1 LGGGKGA
8 RVYDYEHDLYTRWTV
23 LSHLILVGLMDGT
36 SPGFLLLLF
45 FFVFFFFFF
54 FAEIE
59 QQQFP

>member
-1 LGGGKGA
+1 MDGSVPPHPS
-8 RVYDYEHDLYTRWTV
+8 RMMD
-23 LSHLILVGLMDGT
+23 DGT
-36 SPGFLLLLF
+36 SLGFLLLLF